1 VIEFVP
7 DYPTAS
13 DMSQQVRALMVASP
27 QMRDFINDYMRNPPK
42 R

>member
-1 VIEFVP
+1 
-7 DYPTAS
+7 
-13 DMSQQVRALMVASP
+13 MSQQFRALMVASP